1 MKKYTYVI
9 SSNNKILGVF
19 DNCTLLNKTL
29 EELESKGLIVEVF
42 EFENNACHTE
52 VLVENDNE
60 SDRYYVAYKD
70 EHNTINVDT
79 SKKYSDMDATHECVI
94 LTMDNAVF
102 NMNKTESW
110 RIASKKAHKKASENY
125 FVVNF
130 VDSIRTDIVNEN
142 KLYHIAVKTE
152 DNTLD
157 VSAEFYETLEEARDN
172 IDKQLDVE
180 QYIVFGESVSTFEKI
195 EKWEND
201 NNE

>member
-1 MKKYTYVI
+1 MNKYTYVI

-19 DNCTLLNKTL
+19 DNWTLLNKTL
-29 EELESKGLIVEVF
+29 EELEKSGLIVELF
-42 EFENNACHTE
+42 EFENNVFNTE
-52 VLVENDNE
+52 VLNDNE
-60 SDRYYVAYKD
+60 SDRYYIAYKD
-70 EHNTINVDT
+70 EHNKINVDT
-79 SKKYSDMDATHECVI
+79 SKMYSDFDAEEECI
-94 LTMDNAVF
+94 ELAFNNAMF
-102 NMNKTESW
+102 NMEKTDRH
-110 RIASKKAHKKASENY
+110 RIAPNLAREKAFENY

-180 QYIVFGESVSTFEKI
+180 QYILFGESVSTFEKI
-195 EKWEND
+195 EKWENG